1 LSLKRSTGT
10 NNVVA
15 DCLSRNPVAEQINIM
30 TRSADGL
37 KRVNYKLTRTRV
49 ARQKL
54 KDTPKIVEANDDDTT
69 ESTEKVKDA
78 AEIPK
83 TDAQSIAAEMRARCL
98 TRRALMLRPV
108 QQSLLIT
115 SQTNDATNTRH
126 CASRAVNSRG
136 EEQVLVRALIDP
148 ESEGSFVIRASTPPH
163 SQNAAQLP
171 KTSNAALLCPESV
184 VKYRIKTK
192 ASVVNDTLLGQTH

>member
-1 LSLKRSTGT
+1 
-10 NNVVA
+10 
-15 DCLSRNPVAEQINIM
+15 M

-83 TDAQSIAAEMRARCL
+83 TDAQSIAAE
-98 TRRALMLRPV
+98 
-108 QQSLLIT
+108 
-115 SQTNDATNTRH
+115 
-126 CASRAVNSRG
+126 
-136 EEQVLVRALIDP
+136 
-148 ESEGSFVIRASTPPH
+148 
-163 SQNAAQLP
+163 
-171 KTSNAALLCPESV
+171 
-184 VKYRIKTK
+184 
-192 ASVVNDTLLGQTH
+192 